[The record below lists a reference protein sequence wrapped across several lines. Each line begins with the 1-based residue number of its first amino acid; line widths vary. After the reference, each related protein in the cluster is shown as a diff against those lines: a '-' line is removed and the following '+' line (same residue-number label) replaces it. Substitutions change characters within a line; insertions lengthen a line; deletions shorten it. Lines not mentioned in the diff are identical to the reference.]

1 MTQIQSYSDEKLISY
16 VEKHAKDL
24 PMVSDRWVA
33 CKKELEC
40 RGYIFW
46 PYTGKVIRNASA
58 ARGCWC
64 REFANIKIR

>member
-1 MTQIQSYSDEKLISY
+1 MTQIQSYSDERLISY

-33 CKKELEC
+33 CRKELER

-46 PYTGKVIRNASA
+46 VYTGKVQKSTILLGMEEIRRRLNQ
-58 ARGCWC
+58 
-64 REFANIKIR
+64 

>member
-33 CKKELEC
+33 CRKELER

-46 PYTGKVIRNASA
+46 VYTGKVQKSTILLGMEEIRRRLNQ
-58 ARGCWC
+58 
-64 REFANIKIR
+64 